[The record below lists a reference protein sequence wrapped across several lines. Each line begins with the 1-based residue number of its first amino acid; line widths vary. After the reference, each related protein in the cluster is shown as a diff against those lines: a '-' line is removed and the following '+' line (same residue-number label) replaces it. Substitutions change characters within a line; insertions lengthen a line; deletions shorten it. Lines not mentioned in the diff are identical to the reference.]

1 MLRLYGLVAEVA
13 PCAQGAGALAPVTIL
28 DYDLLSSITALA
40 PALIPLLDSAEGGV
54 YQVTWVDELAGLQ
67 PLSGDGLTELCH
79 AVTSQTTCACTV
91 LH

>member
-1 MLRLYGLVAEVA
+1 MLRLYGLVDEVA

-40 PALIPLLDSAEGGV
+40 PALIPLLGSAEGGV
-54 YQVTWVDELAGLQ
+54 YRVTWLGVPAALP

-79 AVTSQTTCACTV
+79 AVASQTTCACTV
-91 LH
+91 LQ